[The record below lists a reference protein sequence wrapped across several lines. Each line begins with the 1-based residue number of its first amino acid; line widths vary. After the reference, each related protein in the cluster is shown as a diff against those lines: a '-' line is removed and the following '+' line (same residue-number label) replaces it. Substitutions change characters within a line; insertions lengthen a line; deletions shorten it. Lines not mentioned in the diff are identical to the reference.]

1 MKTTMMKKLSFCL
14 MMIALLCFNI
24 CALNAQGRKSISPAS
39 YKKEVSINVEGKSRA
54 YYFLDSDRKS
64 VITVKGPGKL
74 QVLSRVQFVPSQKG
88 KVNYNILYT
97 VDGGTQKEIKV
108 KSADRSTRSTFAD
121 GALGVPSHMTKTEI
135 LLNRGTH
142 TIEFNLPKN
151 SPGVA
156 VRFIFTPTKEKKREW
171 IGFYTA
177 QSSDI
182 VELVANET
190 SVSYY
195 RFSAEKPLRVE
206 VIGPTELRVFTRVEF
221 TYNMRGNVHY
231 RVQVKNNDRII
242 NTYQMSSRRSEAT
255 SYLHGKDLVPGK
267 ACEFIINVPP
277 GKQVYE
283 LLPLDK
289 DKNSILVRMM
299 IPKVD
304 VKKKR

>member
-1 MKTTMMKKLSFCL
+1 MMKNLSYCL
-14 MMIALLCFNI
+14 MLIALLCSTTF
-24 CALNAQGRKSISPAS
+24 ALNAQSRKSLSPTS
-39 YKKEVSINVEGKSRA
+39 YKKEVGINVEGKSRT
-54 YYFLDSDRKS
+54 YYFLDTDRKS

-74 QVLSRVQFVPSQKG
+74 QVLSRAQFVPSQKV

-97 VDGGTQKEIKV
+97 IDGGTQKQIKV
-108 KSADRSTRSTFAD
+108 KSAVRSTKSTFVN
-121 GALGVPSHMTKTEI
+121 GALGVPGQLMKIEI

-142 TIEFNLPKN
+142 TIEFSLPEN

-156 VRFIFTPTKEKKREW
+156 TRFIFTPTKEKKREW

-195 RFSAEKPLRVE
+195 RFSTEKPLRVE

-267 ACEFIINVPP
+267 ACEFIIDVPS
-277 GKQVYE
+277 GRQIYE
-283 LLPLDK
+283 LIPLDK